1 MKRSIVLCGF
11 MGCGKTTVGKE
22 LASLCGCPFF
32 DCDLYVEEQQN
43 MKTAE
48 IFDRFGEDKFRQL
61 EHEAIAELVNKQPSV
76 ISLGGGAI
84 MFKRNVEL
92 LKDVTTVF
100 IDTPFVL
107 IEERLRD
114 DDTRPLAR
122 DKEKLSALYT
132 KRYPFYKSASQ
143 IVLTADKDP
152 QTTAQEILKILN
164 SEEK

>member
-1 MKRSIVLCGF
+1 MKKSIVLCGF

-22 LASLCGCPFF
+22 LASLCGCQFF
-32 DCDLYVEEQQN
+32 DCDLYVEQKQN
-43 MKTAE
+43 MTTAE

-61 EHEAIAELVNKQPSV
+61 EHEAIAELIIKPPSV

-84 MFKRNVEL
+84 MFERNVEL
-92 LKDVTTVF
+92 LKDAITVF

-107 IEERLRD
+107 IEERLKD
-114 DDTRPLAR
+114 DNTRPLAR

-143 IVLTADKDP
+143 IVLTANKDP
-152 QTTAQEILKILN
+152 VATAQEILKILN